1 MINTAL
7 MFLKNTLNDYLQS
20 KDGANPDHVSED
32 RAVFIDGDK
41 LDPISFKLE
50 TVTLLLINLEEEN
63 TLRAAD
69 PYFRSTPDG
78 SFLKTQPDI
87 RLNLYILFVA
97 KFKQYENS
105 LGCISDIIQ
114 FFQSNKVL
122 TRQNAPTLSDK
133 IERLTLELITP
144 TFNEQNEIWNAL
156 RTTYHP
162 SVLYKVKMI
171 IYQDESAQP
180 APITKN
186 ADISIGNVH
195 K

>member
-1 MINTAL
+1 
-7 MFLKNTLNDYLQS
+7 
-20 KDGANPDHVSED
+20 PDNASED
-32 RAVFIDGDK
+32 RVVFIDGDK

-50 TVTLLLINLEEEN
+50 TVTLLLINLEEET

-78 SFLKTQPDI
+78 SVLKTYPDI
-87 RLNLYILFVA
+87 RLNLYVLFVA

-105 LGCISDIIQ
+105 LACVSDIIQ

-122 TRQNAPTLSDK
+122 TQQNFPALSDK

-162 SVLYKVKMI
+162 SVLYKVKMLVYTDKEAI
-171 IYQDESAQP
+171 PTPLISSTDISVAK
-180 APITKN
+180 ITK
-186 ADISIGNVH
+186 
-195 K
+195 